1 MERIH
6 TNVLYVIL
14 MYMFSIFNNLT
25 EDDKVKAIEK
35 MIIQSRPSKDF
46 FLMIALSVL
55 MAAFGIIMDN
65 TSVLIGSMLVAPL
78 LSPVLSLALGF
89 TISDVNLVR
98 RSFITIGKSVV
109 AAIGAS
115 AAAVLLFGNGYV
127 LAPEYME
134 PSLLHIA
141 VAIVAGLAA
150 SFAIVKPQLNEMLPG
165 VAIAVALIPPIAM
178 TGVGMAKG
186 SWLVMTNGLI
196 VFLLNVVGIVFASMV
211 TFSLMNFYVRRGVAM
226 RAIEKEKKE
235 MEVEDIKEATET
247 IVFKENVSS
256 EGK

>member
-1 MERIH
+1 
-6 TNVLYVIL
+6 
-14 MYMFSIFNNLT
+14 MFAIFNNLS
-25 EDDKVKAIEK
+25 EDDKALAITK
-35 MIIQSRPSKDF
+35 MIEQSRPSKDF

-55 MAAFGIIMDN
+55 MAAFGLIMNN

-89 TISDVNLVR
+89 TISDTNLVQ
-98 RSFITIGKSVV
+98 RSFITIGKSIVV
-109 AAIGAS
+109 AVI
-115 AAAVLLFGNGYV
+115 AAAAATLLFGNGTDMTSS
-127 LAPEYME
+127 YME

-150 SFAIVKPQLNEMLPG
+150 SFAIVKPKLNEMLPG

-178 TGVGMAKG
+178 TGVGLAKG
-186 SWLVMTNGLI
+186 SWSAMTGGFI
-196 VFLLNVVGIVFASMV
+196 IFLLNVIGIVFAAMV

-235 MEVEDIKEATET
+235 MAEEEIQKAGET
-247 IVFKENVSS
+247 IQEEEK
-256 EGK
+256 

>member
-1 MERIH
+1 
-6 TNVLYVIL
+6 
-14 MYMFSIFNNLT
+14 MFSIFNNLT
-25 EDDKVKAIEK
+25 DDDKAKAIEK
-35 MIIQSRPSKDF
+35 MIGQSRPSKDF
-46 FLMIALSVL
+46 FLMISLSVL
-55 MAAFGIIMDN
+55 MAAFGLIMNN

-89 TISDVNLVR
+89 TISDTNLVQ
-98 RSFITIGKSVV
+98 RSFITIAKSIV
-109 AAIGAS
+109 AAVL
-115 AAAVLLFGNGYV
+115 AAAAATLLFGNGSD
-127 LAPEYME
+127 LSSAYME

-150 SFAIVKPQLNEMLPG
+150 SFAIVKPKLNELLPG

-178 TGVGMAKG
+178 TGVGLAKG
-186 SWLVMTNGLI
+186 SWIVMTNGFI
-196 VFLLNVVGIVFASMV
+196 IFLLNVVGIVFAAMI

-235 MEVEDIKEATET
+235 MAEEEIEKASGT
-247 IVFKENVSS
+247 ITA